1 MKLTIWVMLIVGIIE
16 LTANTFFLINLGRG
30 KGLKIAKK
38 FHGDFPVYA
47 TDKAW
52 LVKIVSSVILG
63 IIALLASYT
72 ISKDFSI
79 KIILSN
85 LFSFGMLIMCIVQ
98 ALLYGK
104 KHIPARISVVLGII
118 FVMFTILKL

>member
-1 MKLTIWVMLIVGIIE
+1 MKITMWVMLIVGIIE
-16 LTANTFFLINLGRG
+16 LTANTFFLISLSRG
-30 KGLKIAKK
+30 KDLKIAKK
-38 FHGDFPVYA
+38 FHGDFPMYA

-63 IIALLASYT
+63 IVALLASYA
-72 ISKDFSI
+72 INKDFSI

-85 LFSFGMLIMCIVQ
+85 MFSFGMLIMCITQ

-104 KHIPARISVVLGII
+104 KHRPARISIVLGIV
-118 FVMFTILKL
+118 FVMLTILKL